1 MFDLII
7 GLMFIIF
14 GMKFIYLAFKLK
26 RTKDINLIKNNMVK
40 IEKIKDKEGYFN
52 FNFKINLMMGI
63 VELIYGVVAII
74 NKYNKNFENIHS
86 IMGTVM
92 LVSMFIFF
100 YYIIFKAPK
109 FQK

>member
-1 MFDLII
+1 MIDLII
-7 GLMFIIF
+7 GLMLIIF

-52 FNFKINLMMGI
+52 FKINLMLGI
-63 VELIYGVVAII
+63 VELIYGVVIII